1 MNRILLVARR
11 DYRQVVATRA
21 FKLTLLIVPLMI
33 GLMALATSLLRP
45 PTTVA
50 YMMADTGTGMAA
62 GIEHRLELDYQ
73 RQVMRDLAAYARRWN
88 AATPGEDWADDTAVE
103 AFLRAGGIQAA
114 LQRLHLPPGTPAFKP
129 PSRPYLRV
137 PLPAD
142 IPVTRGAGAFG
153 RAVASYLGGQVETAA
168 GRRALAV
175 AIYLPARGT
184 VGVWTSGRPSNGL
197 IGAIQ
202 DERTRLLRQ
211 ALLRASG
218 VDAATAARIET
229 AQAPLAVAPPP
240 PERDRAQMAV
250 RSAVPLAL
258 VYLLLTSALIT
269 GGMMLQ
275 GVIEERSNRLLEAV
289 LACVEP
295 RELLLG
301 KLIGL
306 GGVGL
311 TVLAAW
317 VGCALLAA
325 FSMDGFVADTLRPS
339 LAALS
344 QPWMIPLMLFYFFCG
359 YLVLAMAYLT
369 IGSLSNSMQD
379 AQAYLMPVSMA
390 VLLPVMLMVTASLQN
405 PDSLMPRVMS
415 WIPPYTPF
423 AMLAR
428 LGTGV
433 GAAEVVATGLLLIV
447 FVALEMR
454 LLGRVFTA
462 SLLGTGQPPRLGT
475 FLKLMRRPQ

>member
-33 GLMALATSLLRP
+33 GLMALATSLLRAP
-45 PTTVA
+45 SSVA

-62 GIEHRLELDYQ
+62 GIAHRLELDYQ
-73 RQVMRDLAAYARRWN
+73 RQVLRDLAAYARRWN
-88 AATPGEDWADDTAVE
+88 AAAPGDGWADDAAVE
-103 AFLRAGGIQAA
+103 TFLRGGGAEAA
-114 LQRLHLPPGTPAFKP
+114 LRRMRLPPGTPAFKP

-142 IPVTRGAGAFG
+142 VPTTRGAGAFG
-153 RAVASYLGGQVETAA
+153 RAAASYLGNQVETAE
-168 GRRALAV
+168 GRRSLAV
-175 AIYLPARGT
+175 AVYLPARGPA
-184 VGVWTSGRPSNGL
+184 GVWTSGRPSNGL

-218 VDAATAARIET
+218 VDAATASRIET
-229 AQAPLAVAPPP
+229 AQAPLAVAAPP

-258 VYLLLTSALIT
+258 VYLLLTAALIT

-295 RELLLG
+295 RELMLG

-306 GGVGL
+306 GAVGL

-317 VGCALLAA
+317 VGCGLLAA
-325 FSMDGFVADTLRPS
+325 FSMQGFVADTLRPS
-339 LAALS
+339 LAALN

-359 YLVLAMAYLT
+359 YLVLAMIYLA

-379 AQAYLMPVSMA
+379 AQAYLMPVTMA
-390 VLLPVMLMVTASLQN
+390 VLLPVILMMTTSLQN
-405 PDSLMPRVMS
+405 PDSLLPRVMS
-415 WIPPYTPF
+415 WIPLYTPF

-428 LGTGV
+428 LGSGV
-433 GAAEVVATGLLLIV
+433 GAAEIAATGLLLIA
-447 FVALEMR
+447 FVTLEMR

-462 SLLGTGQPPRLGT
+462 SLLGTGQPPRLGA
-475 FLKLMRRPQ
+475 FLKLMRRPR